1 MKYKMRIVGILC
13 LLGSVGLGWGLAQE
27 QAAQPAQ
34 PQASPATIE
43 EAVMCEGVVD
53 RTPQGIHQAP
63 AQPEAQPAGQV
74 QSAGGGDPFP
84 FGKVYC
90 FTKLSGPAPTSIKHV
105 WYYGEKKVNTVELEI
120 GGSPWRTWSY
130 GTVGADMAGSWKV
143 EIQDAGGAVLKTLT
157 FEVK

>member
-1 MKYKMRIVGILC
+1 MKSKILLIVILC
-13 LLGSVGLGWGLAQE
+13 LLGSVAFGRGLPQD
-27 QAAQPAQ
+27 QATQPAQ
-34 PQASPATIE
+34 PLTPPSTIE

-53 RTPQGIHQAP
+53 RTPQGIHKAS
-63 AQPEAQPAGQV
+63 AQPEVQPTGQA

-90 FTKLSGPAPTSIKHV
+90 FTKLSGPAPTTIKHV

-120 GGSPWRTWSY
+120 AGSPWRTWSY
-130 GTVGADMAGSWKV
+130 GTVGADKTGSWKV
-143 EIQDAGGAVLKTLT
+143 EIQDAAGTVLKTLT